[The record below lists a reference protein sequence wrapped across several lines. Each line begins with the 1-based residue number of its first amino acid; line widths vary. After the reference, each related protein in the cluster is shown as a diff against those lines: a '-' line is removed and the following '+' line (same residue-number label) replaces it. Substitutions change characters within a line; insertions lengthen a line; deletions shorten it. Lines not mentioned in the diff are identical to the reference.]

1 MPFLTP
7 QADGELD
14 VLKTYVLQQFAQIR
28 STAHGLTNDQA
39 HSTPTASSL
48 NISGLLL
55 HTAQVGLFWTSAV
68 LAAPNR
74 LPLDSAEAEDRSTET
89 LSADSRLLPDIL
101 EHFDQSVQEIK
112 HNLESITDLNVLV
125 PTPESPWI
133 PENITHWEAR
143 WCLQHVIAEL
153 ARHAGHADIIRETI
167 DGKGSYELNAL
178 ADVSS

>member
-7 QADGELD
+7 QANGELN
-14 VLKTYVLQQFAQIR
+14 VLKTYILQQLAQIR

-74 LPLDSAEAEDRSTET
+74 LPLDSIADEDRSTET
-89 LSADSRLLPDIL
+89 LSADGRLLPEIL
-101 EHFDQSVQEIK
+101 KYFDQAVQEIK
-112 HNLESITDLNVLV
+112 HNLESIADLNVLV
-125 PTPESPWI
+125 PTPDSPWI
-133 PENITHWEAR
+133 PANITHWEGR
-143 WCLQHVIAEL
+143 WCLQHVIAEI

-178 ADVSS
+178 ADSAG